1 MILNIRFFL
10 KILSYTPTNSIL
22 FKVFFYFRFR
32 NSNFVHSNEICS
44 MNDLNNLITAIEQ
57 QFALLMQRIEVL
69 EQQNSELRLQLKD
82 AETVRLKLNESLVV
96 ITKEYDTLKV
106 TNALLGSEDYKRETK
121 LKINSLIRDI
131 DHCISQLS
139 Q

>member
-1 MILNIRFFL
+1 M
-10 KILSYTPTNSIL
+10 
-22 FKVFFYFRFR
+22 
-32 NSNFVHSNEICS
+32 NE
-44 MNDLNNLITAIEQ
+44 LNNLITAIEQ
-57 QFALLMQRIEVL
+57 KFALLMQRIDVL
-69 EQQNSELRLQLKD
+69 EMQNLKLRQQLED
-82 AETVRLKLNESLVV
+82 EETFRQKLNESLAA